1 MRSKRP
7 NSPNDSVFG
16 GKSSS
21 EAPCNVKPSSVEV
34 ISSALLSF
42 RSKDDNAFDGTARFK
57 DIVAAI
63 SERGAAAAEIRLNLC
78 SSLLVHD
85 SALGSWK
92 HKRSHVSRLLA
103 DRKAEVCK
111 EFGSGS
117 LLSRTISFG
126 GNQAD
131 HLHRILLSFFRL

>member
-1 MRSKRP
+1 MSSK
-7 NSPNDSVFG
+7 
-16 GKSSS
+16 
-21 EAPCNVKPSSVEV
+21 APCNFQPSSVEV

-85 SALGSWK
+85 CALGSWK

-111 EFGSGS
+111 EFGSGT
-117 LLSRTISFG
+117 LLRRKISFG

-131 HLHRILLSFFRL
+131 HLERILLSFFRL